1 MHLMSKPRQR
11 SSHLTSPSEKN
22 NGDATSSPA
31 TATQI
36 PGPRPA
42 LDDQDGWKAYW
53 AARGQPWRT
62 EPEIDAKRQAE
73 LNQHRAI
80 VPDVRQGM
88 YPFKGMKLSRADI
101 ECLLAAHENGRG
113 PVDWSD
119 EGQRERKGLDLRG
132 TDLRQADLHGLPL
145 ARVYCG
151 LTNDEQQWAS
161 EGQCMMARA
170 HLGGAILDYAHLQG
184 AELHHVCLEAAQF
197 QDTHLEQA
205 QLVDAQLQGT
215 CLGRVYFQQANLT
228 RAALDKSTLNEVE
241 LSETNLREAKLEGA
255 SVKHLKLG
263 DRDYLGPFVA
273 DAQWTGVN
281 LAVIDWSHEVIL
293 GDEQSASQKSVAGK
307 KKTSSSRLA
316 EHEGAVRANRQFA
329 AALQAQGLNEEAKP
343 FAYRAQVLQ
352 RNVFWFR
359 MTQHSSSWRKWIGF
373 LGAWLF
379 SWFLFLIAGYGYK
392 PGRSF
397 LAYLLMISGFA
408 TTYYVLGH
416 TVGPT
421 LSPLSAFVFSMTSF
435 HGRGFVPGN
444 NISLDDPLTVLAA
457 LEALVGLIIEVTF
470 IATLTQRFFNR

>member
-1 MHLMSKPRQR
+1 MSTPRQH
-11 SSHLTSPSEKN
+11 SSSASSTQKKR
-22 NGDATSSPA
+22 NGKAAASPA
-31 TATQI
+31 VQPQTSAPQ
-36 PGPRPA
+36 PA
-42 LDDQDGWKAYW
+42 ADDRDGWRAHW
-53 AARGQPWRT
+53 SAQGQPWRT
-62 EPEIDAKRQAE
+62 EPEIDTKRQAE
-73 LNQHRAI
+73 LDQHHAI
-80 VPDVRQGM
+80 VPDVKQGM

-101 ECLLAAHENGRG
+101 EWLLATHENGRG
-113 PVDWSD
+113 PVVWSD

-170 HLGGAILDYAHLQG
+170 HLEGAILDYAHLEG

-215 CLGRVYFQQANLT
+215 CLGSVSFQQANLT
-228 RAALDKSTLNEVE
+228 RAVLDRSTLNEVE

-263 DRDYLGPFVA
+263 DRHYLGPSVA

-293 GDEQSASQKSVAGK
+293 GDEWSASQKSVAGK
-307 KKTSSSRLA
+307 KKTNSSRLA

-359 MTQHSSSWRKWIGF
+359 MTQHSSSWRKWIGL

-416 TVGPT
+416 TVGLT
-421 LSPLSAFVFSMTSF
+421 LSPLGALVFSMTSF
-435 HGRGFVPGN
+435 HGRGFFPGS
-444 NISLDDPLTVLAA
+444 NIPLDDPLTVLAA
-457 LEALVGLIIEVTF
+457 LEALVGLIIEATF